1 MRYKAEKGHY
11 EFEDADFENGR
22 LIKREGIPK
31 RMADIVEI
39 FGADNVQIGLPQ
51 DLNRYR
57 ECVVTAHAASCN
69 VLLYDR
75 GESYDIDALTEEE
88 FTAMRSLLQYWLE
101 LLEKKEGAEAP

>member
-11 EFEDADFENGR
+11 EFEDVDFENGR

-57 ECVVTAHAASCN
+57 ECVVTVCGVGCN

-75 GESYDIDALTEEE
+75 CLRDPQMSKSYDIDDLTEEE
-88 FTAMRSLLQYWLE
+88 FQVVLSGVPT
-101 LLEKKEGAEAP
+101 

>member
-31 RMADIVEI
+31 RAADIVEI
-39 FGADNVQIGLPQ
+39 FGAENVKVGLPQ
-51 DLNRYR
+51 DFNRYR
-57 ECVVTAHAASCN
+57 ECVVTVRGVSCN

-75 GESYDIDALTEEE
+75 CLRYPQMSESYDIDALTEKE
-88 FTAMRSLLQYWLE
+88 FNIVLA
-101 LLEKKEGAEAP
+101 GIPF